1 MKHIFKNVTF
11 LSILIAIIYSMS
23 VFAGWKNDSVG
34 RYYIREDGS
43 YPVNCQENI
52 DGVIFQFDEK
62 GYLVLHEEEIQKYEQ
77 TRIADYVTTTITADG
92 RNAKDEKV
100 SRYYQCKIPQVS
112 GYDSDKINAKLR
124 TEAPK
129 LIKEY
134 LEDTEDFSDV
144 KVSKMVKHTNLNNDS
159 SYRIDSGYMVF
170 KLSTYANRNI
180 TIMYDLYTGEV
191 VLE

>member
-1 MKHIFKNVTF
+1 MNKDFNKITA
-11 LSILIAIIYSMS
+11 LSAIIAILCSMS
-23 VFAGWKNDSVG
+23 VFAGWKSDSVG
-34 RYYIREDGS
+34 RYYIRDDGS

-77 TRIADYVTTTITADG
+77 TRIVDYVTTTITADG

-100 SRYYQCKIPQVS
+100 SRYYQCKIPQVG

>member
-1 MKHIFKNVTF
+1 MKHIFKNVTI
-11 LSILIAIIYSMS
+11 LSILIVIIYSMS

-77 TRIADYVTTTITADG
+77 TRIVDYVTTTITADG

>member
-1 MKHIFKNVTF
+1 MKHIFKNVTI

-34 RYYIREDGS
+34 KYYIREDGS

-77 TRIADYVTTTITADG
+77 TRIVDYVTTTITADG

-129 LIKEY
+129 LIREY

>member
-1 MKHIFKNVTF
+1 MKHIFKNVTI

-23 VFAGWKNDSVG
+23 IFAGWKNDSIG

-77 TRIADYVTTTITADG
+77 TRIVDYVTTTITADG

>member
-1 MKHIFKNVTF
+1 MNKDFNKITA
-11 LSILIAIIYSMS
+11 LSTIIAILCSMS
-23 VFAGWKNDSVG
+23 VFAGWKSDSVG
-34 RYYIREDGS
+34 RYYVRDDGS
-43 YPVNCQENI
+43 YPINCQENI
-52 DGVIFQFDEK
+52 GGVIFQFDEK
-62 GYLVLHEEEIQKYEQ
+62 GYLVLHEEEIQKYKQ
-77 TRIADYVTTTITADG
+77 TRIVDYVTTTITADG

-159 SYRIDSGYMVF
+159 SYRIDNDYMVF
-170 KLSTYANRNI
+170 KLSTYGNRNI

>member
-1 MKHIFKNVTF
+1 MKHIFKNVTI

-77 TRIADYVTTTITADG
+77 TRIVDYVTTTITADG

-134 LEDTEDFSDV
+134 LEDSEDFSDV

>member
-1 MKHIFKNVTF
+1 MKHIFKNVTI

-77 TRIADYVTTTITADG
+77 TRIVDYVTTTITADG

>member
-1 MKHIFKNVTF
+1 MKHIFKNVTI

-77 TRIADYVTTTITADG
+77 TRVVDYVTTTITADG

-144 KVSKMVKHTNLNNDS
+144 KISKMVKHTNLNNDS

>member
-1 MKHIFKNVTF
+1 MKHIFKNATI

-77 TRIADYVTTTITADG
+77 TRIVDYVTTTITADG